1 MVKWLIG
8 FIACLVILTL
18 VCWLVLPNEFHSNQQ
33 VVRTINLK
41 SLQRGLLD
49 ESTWKGWW
57 PGERTYKNDDSVRIY
72 NGYRYEI
79 TNKQFS
85 TIALNISKGNKAF
98 PAYINFI
105 PQGTQQVTINAHI
118 DQALP
123 VLPWSRLSTYFAFKQ
138 ADKDLSKIVKA
149 IGDYYSNNDNIYK
162 IHIIKSLVK
171 DSSLISTN
179 GLTNGYPQP
188 EYIYSLIDKLHQYAY
203 KHGAQVTD
211 YPMLNVYTQD
221 SISFLTRVAL
231 PLDKKLPSSG
241 TIEYK
246 WMLGGGNIL
255 VADVK
260 GGPASINQAIHQM
273 ENYISDYNRVPP
285 AIPFQSLITDRSKE
299 PDSSRWITRVYYPVM

>member
-8 FIACLVILTL
+8 LIACLVIFTL
-18 VCWLVLPNEFHSNQQ
+18 ICWFFIPNEFHSNQQ

-49 ESTWKGWW
+49 ESTWQGWW
-57 PGERTYKNDDSVRIY
+57 PEERNAKDHDSTRIF
-72 NGYRYEI
+72 NGYRYQI

-85 TIALNISKGNKAF
+85 TIALNISKGNTTF

-105 PQGTQQVTINAHI
+105 PHGAQQVTINAHI
-118 DQALP
+118 DQTLP
-123 VLPWSRLSTYFAFKQ
+123 LLPWSRLNTYFTFKQ
-138 ADKDLSKIVKA
+138 ADKDLASIIKA
-149 IGDYYSNNDNIYK
+149 IGEFYANNDNIYK
-162 IHIIKSLVK
+162 VQIIKSIVK

-188 EYIYSLIDKLHQYAY
+188 DYIYGLIDQLHQYAQA
-203 KHGAQVTD
+203 HGAQVTD

-231 PLDKKLPSSG
+231 PVDKKLPSSG

-260 GGPASINQAIHQM
+260 GGPASVNWAIHQM
-273 ENYISDYNRVPP
+273 ENYISDYDRVPP
-285 AIPFQSLITDRSKE
+285 AIPFQSLVTDRSKE
-299 PDSSRWITRVYYPVM
+299 KDTSRWVTRVYYPVM